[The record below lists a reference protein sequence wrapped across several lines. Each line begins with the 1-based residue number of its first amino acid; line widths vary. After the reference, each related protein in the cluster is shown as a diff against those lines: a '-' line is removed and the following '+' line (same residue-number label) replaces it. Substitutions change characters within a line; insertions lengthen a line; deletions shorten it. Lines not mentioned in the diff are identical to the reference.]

1 MKSER
6 NQPGTRKRTEKFARP
21 DLAHANV
28 AARLIDI
35 NFCVGRCDGA
45 PLRISSLRGDEI
57 GKFRKRIEDPDRGVR
72 SEIRGEESK
81 MKIWFAGN
89 GLGEGAVQRAFVRA
103 TPVSAVVEQRGGGVG
118 LGPKRLVGRG
128 GNPS

>member
-1 MKSER
+1 MKPER

-28 AARLIDI
+28 AARLIDT

-57 GKFRKRIEDPDRGVR
+57 GKFRQRIEDPDSSVR
-72 SEIRGEESK
+72 SEIGGEESK

-89 GLGEGAVQRAFVRA
+89 GLRKSVVQRALVGT
-103 TPVSAVVEQRGGGVG
+103 TPVTTVMQYGDGRMQFAED
-118 LGPKRLVGRG
+118 PLVLPG
-128 GNPS
+128 